1 VTIVGGVRLRA
12 AMLVG
17 ALAGVGAGLVFATAH
32 AFIIVP
38 IWNRMLGGL
47 AWAGVVG
54 AVAGWTYTELY
65 PEERAA
71 GAGLSAAA
79 GARYGAL
86 LWLAVAPV
94 TLVDAALR
102 AVGFLP
108 RYELIGVGI
117 AVALA
122 VAMGCLLGWYR
133 TRRRRGMVAGAA
145 AALLLTFAMAGPVP
159 IARSPRSLGI
169 FLAVLPASIIAGA
182 IVATAISLA
191 RRRRSPVD
199 IPGLGARMR

>member
-1 VTIVGGVRLRA
+1 MTIIGGVRLRA
-12 AMLVG
+12 ALLVG

-38 IWNRMLGGL
+38 IWDRMLGGL
-47 AWAGVVG
+47 LWAGLVG

-65 PEERAA
+65 PEERGA

-94 TLVDAALR
+94 TLVDASLR
-102 AVGFLP
+102 GVGFLP

-117 AVALA
+117 AVLLA

-159 IARSPRSLGI
+159 IGRSPRSFGI

-191 RRRRSPVD
+191 RRRSNPVD
-199 IPGLGARMR
+199 IRDLARS

>member
-1 VTIVGGVRLRA
+1 MTVVGGVRLRA

-17 ALAGVGAGLVFATAH
+17 ALAGIGAGLVFATAH

-38 IWNRMLGGL
+38 IWDRMLGGL
-47 AWAGVVG
+47 VWAGLVG

-65 PEERAA
+65 PDERAA
-71 GAGLSAAA
+71 GAGPAAVA

-94 TLVDAALR
+94 SLVDAALR

-108 RYELIGVGI
+108 RYELIGV
-117 AVALA
+117 AVAVFLA

-159 IARSPRSLGI
+159 IGRSSRSLGI

-191 RRRRSPVD
+191 RRRGSPVD
-199 IPGLGARMR
+199 IPGLGARS